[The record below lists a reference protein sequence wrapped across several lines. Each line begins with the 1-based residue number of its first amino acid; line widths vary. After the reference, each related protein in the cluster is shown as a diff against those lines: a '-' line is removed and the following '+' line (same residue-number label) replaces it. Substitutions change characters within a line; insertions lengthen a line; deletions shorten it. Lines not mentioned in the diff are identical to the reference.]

1 MPLSKSDLNDIKN
14 AIKDGQKETVLETVS
29 AVREMFVS
37 VGIDISNPI
46 KVQSEMAFLSKA
58 AKLADS
64 IVSKVVLVCV
74 AIFGAIAIAV
84 SEFEKTKN

>member
-14 AIKDGQKETVLETVS
+14 TIKDGQKETVS

-74 AIFGAIAIAV
+74 AVFGAIAIAV
-84 SEFEKTKN
+84 SVFEKTKN

>member
-84 SEFEKTKN
+84 SVFEKTKN